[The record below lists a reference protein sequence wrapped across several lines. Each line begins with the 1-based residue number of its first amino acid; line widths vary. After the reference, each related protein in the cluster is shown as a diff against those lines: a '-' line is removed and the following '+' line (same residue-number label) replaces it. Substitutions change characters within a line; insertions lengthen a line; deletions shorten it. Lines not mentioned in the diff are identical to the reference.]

1 MFFLVQKV
9 HAAGCS
15 DLDYGSPE
23 LNLGRVL
30 CLGDSTPVEDVY
42 KDPAFLVN
50 LIVDNLFVF
59 AGIIIFLL
67 IFYAGFKFISQGVKG
82 KEEAKGIISAAV
94 VGLVLMFT
102 AYWVLQIVKT
112 LTGTDVAL

>member
-1 MFFLVQKV
+1 MFSLVPKV
-9 HAAGCS
+9 YAAGCA

-30 CLGDSTPVEDVY
+30 CLSDSTPVEDIY

-50 LIVDNLFVF
+50 LIVRNVFVI
-59 AGIIIFLL
+59 AGVVIFFL
-67 IFYAGFKFISQGVKG
+67 IFYAGFKFISQGTKG
-82 KEEAKGIISAAV
+82 KEEAKGIITAAV
-94 VGLVLMFT
+94 IGLVMMFA
-102 AYWVLQIVKT
+102 AYWILQIVKV